1 MKNYISK
8 QHIVTVIVVITV
20 FSVIVG
26 GAALWRFYVRSQEE
40 QVSRARCTAEAQR
53 LVSQSTESDEGEISE
68 DAWGKPYRYSVQV
81 SEDQKDSEVKSAGR
95 DGVFD
100 TKDDVL
106 SKAHYEKPKSVS
118 KRIKGFFTRMWE

>member
-8 QHIVTVIVVITV
+8 QHVLTMIAVATV

-40 QVSRARCTAEAQR
+40 RVSRQRCTAEAQR
-53 LVSQSTESDEGEISE
+53 LVSQSAESGEGEIGE

-95 DGVFD
+95 DGIFD
-100 TKDDVL
+100 TSDDVL
-106 SKAHYEKPKSVS
+106 SKAHYQKPKSLGQRV
-118 KRIKGFFTRMWE
+118 KGFFSRMWD

>member
-8 QHIVTVIVVITV
+8 QHAVTVIVVITV

-40 QVSRARCTAEAQR
+40 RVSRARCTAEAQR

-95 DGVFD
+95 DGIFD
-100 TKDDVL
+100 TSDDIL
-106 SKAHYEKPKSVS
+106 SKANYQKPKSLGQ
-118 KRIKGFFTRMWE
+118 RMKGFFSRMWD